1 MKPEKEMTAFD
12 GESHPDES
20 QILLALEHELPPDG
34 IAEIEEHLG
43 QCWSCRARSE
53 EMQRGILAF
62 VEYREN
68 RYLPSLAEPP
78 NEFRGFPGELR
89 KSVVEIEP
97 PGAAT
102 RLRRVLQSLLTFP
115 VYVRWSTAVALTAIL
130 ALLWAQVFNPAF
142 VSANELLTRA
152 IAAQNPT
159 VPANGS
165 APRRKTVR
173 QRVQIRSG
181 TRTVVRTF
189 EWTLGDTRNQSRWGL
204 QEDLDKWD
212 RPLTAESFAEWRNSL
227 ASKSDDVTR
236 SQHMLTLTTTPQTG
250 PIKQAS
256 ITVRATD
263 FHPLDQRILFSD
275 EQELD
280 FLELGFEVADEV
292 APTAQPAPQQTP
304 SPAPGQNV
312 KPRGNLDEIEL
323 AVRYKLFTNKL
334 DIGEDLQIS
343 QTANE
348 VMVAGVASSKERAE
362 AIVSFLAGMEDVRV
376 EVTSPQGGNVST
388 LPADS
393 AGTTTKDTRVAAA
406 PPLGEAL
413 LSKEFPSSNERAY
426 FVNAWLTASDEALS
440 HVWAVKQLADRYSE
454 SEESRLSPGSRDK
467 LREMLRVHLGAVGLA
482 NSDLDSLLKLL
493 PNSPDA
499 TLPDAT
505 DLRSGITLL
514 LREVQEQDSLVAK
527 LVANT
532 PAGGEDLSGASQK
545 LRNSHR
551 AVQALSVRLR
561 NLSEAP

>member
-1 MKPEKEMTAFD
+1 MKSEKEMAALA

-20 QILLALEHELPPDG
+20 QLLLALEHELPPDG
-34 IAEIEEHLG
+34 ISEIEEHLG

-53 EMQRGILAF
+53 EIQRGILAF

-78 NEFRGFPGELR
+78 NEFRGFPGKLR
-89 KSVVEIEP
+89 KLVVEIEL
-97 PGAAT
+97 PGPAT
-102 RLRRVLQSLLTFP
+102 RLRRSLQSLLTLP
-115 VYVRWSTAVALTAIL
+115 AYVRWSPAVALITIV
-130 ALLWAQVFNPAF
+130 ALLWAQLFNHAV
-142 VSANELLTRA
+142 VSADELLTRA

-165 APRRKTVR
+165 GPKRKTVR

-181 TRTVVRTF
+181 ARTVVRTF
-189 EWTLGDTRNQSRWGL
+189 EWTLGDTKNQSRWEL
-204 QEDLDKWD
+204 QEDLDQWNT
-212 RPLTAESFAEWRNSL
+212 PLTAESFAEWRNSL
-227 ASKSDDVTR
+227 ASKSDGVTR
-236 SQHMLTLTTTPQTG
+236 SLQLLTLTTTPQTG
-250 PIKQAS
+250 TIKQAS
-256 ITVRATD
+256 IIVRATD
-263 FHPLDQRILFSD
+263 FHPLEQRILFSD

-280 FLELGFEVADEV
+280 FLELGFEVADDV
-292 APTAQPAPQQTP
+292 APTRQPAPQQTS

-312 KPRGNLDEIEL
+312 KPRGNLDEIEF
-323 AVRYKLFTNKL
+323 AVRYKLFTDKL

-343 QTANE
+343 QIANE
-348 VMVAGVASSKERAE
+348 VMVAGVASSKERAD
-362 AIVSFLAGMEDVRV
+362 AIISFLAGMEDVRV
-376 EVTSPQGGNVST
+376 KVTFPQAGNVST
-388 LPADS
+388 LPGDS

-413 LSKEFPSSNERAY
+413 LSKEFPSSNEKAY
-426 FVNAWLTASDEALS
+426 FVNAWLTASDEVLS
-440 HVWAVKQLADRYSE
+440 HVWAVKQLADRYSD

-467 LREMLRVHLGAVGLA
+467 LREMLRIHLGAAAQA

-493 PNSPDA
+493 PGSQDA

-514 LREVQEQDSLVAK
+514 LRQVQEQDSLVAK

-532 PAGGEDLSGASQK
+532 PAGGEDLAGVSQK
-545 LRNSHR
+545 LRNSHG

-561 NLSEAP
+561 DLSEAR

>member
-1 MKPEKEMTAFD
+1 MKSEKEMAAFA
-12 GESHPDES
+12 GENHPDES
-20 QILLALEHELPPDG
+20 QLLLALEHELPPDG

-53 EMQRGILAF
+53 EMQRGIFAF

-78 NEFRGFPGELR
+78 NEFRGFPRELR
-89 KSVVEIEP
+89 KLVVEIES
-97 PGAAT
+97 PGPAT
-102 RLRRVLQSLLTFP
+102 RLRRALQSLLTLP
-115 VYVRWSTAVALTAIL
+115 AYVRWSTAVALITIV
-130 ALLWAQVFNPAF
+130 ALLWAQVFNPAV

-173 QRVQIRSG
+173 QRVQLRSG
-181 TRTVVRTF
+181 ARTVVRTF
-189 EWTLGDTRNQSRWGL
+189 EWTLGDTRNQSRWEL

-227 ASKSDDVTR
+227 ASKSDGVRR
-236 SQHMLTLTTTPQTG
+236 SQQLLTLTTTPQTG

-256 ITVRATD
+256 IVVRAAD
-263 FHPLDQRILFSD
+263 FHPLEQRILFSD

-292 APTAQPAPQQTP
+292 APTAQPPLRQRSSST
-304 SPAPGQNV
+304 SVQNV

-323 AVRYKLFTNKL
+323 AVRYKLFTEKL

-343 QTANE
+343 RTANE
-348 VMVAGVASSKERAE
+348 LMVAGVASSKERAD
-362 AIVSFLAGMEDVRV
+362 AIVSLLTRMENVRV
-376 EVTSPQGGNVST
+376 KVTFPQAGNISPS
-388 LPADS
+388 PAGS
-393 AGTTTKDTRVAAA
+393 ARTTMKDTQVTAT
-406 PPLGEAL
+406 PPLAEAL

-426 FVNAWLTASDEALS
+426 FVNAWLAASDEALS
-440 HVWAVKQLADRYSE
+440 HVWALKQIADRYSE

-467 LREMLRVHLGAVGLA
+467 LRDMLLVHLGAVGQA

-493 PNSPDA
+493 PNSLDA
-499 TLPDAT
+499 TLPDVT
-505 DLRSGITLL
+505 DLQFGITLL
-514 LREVQEQDSLVAK
+514 FRNVQEQDSLVAK
-527 LVANT
+527 LVAIT
-532 PAGGEDLSGASQK
+532 PAGGEGLAGASQK
-545 LRNSHR
+545 LHNSHR
-551 AVQALSVRLR
+551 AIQALSVRLR
-561 NLSEAP
+561 DLSEAR